1 MTDELVKIP
10 IDALDSDDKDELSR
24 IVVEMQNSSNPIIA
38 ALLQDQYRK
47 LQRSMEEDI

>member
-47 LQRSMEEDI
+47 LQRSMEENI

>member
-10 IDALDSDDKDELSR
+10 IDVLDSKDKDELAR
-24 IVVEMQNSSNPIIA
+24 IVIEMQNSSNPIIT

>member
-24 IVVEMQNSSNPIIA
+24 IVVEMQNNSNPIIA

-47 LQRSMEEDI
+47 LQRSIEEEI